1 MKIQTRNDIQ
11 KISIGDY
18 LKVCS
23 QTPTLADQMLIIRV
37 SEVDHSSLT
46 EPQVRGEVLLY
57 PTHNIGWGKFIT
69 VSLLEKDLITEIIT
83 YDEFIAAKLSVMR
96 FQ

>member
-18 LKVCS
+18 LKVCTRS
-23 QTPTLADQMLIIRV
+23 PMLADQMLIIRV

-46 EPQVRGEVLLY
+46 EPQVRGEVLLC
-57 PTHNIGWGKFIT
+57 PTHIISWGKFMT
-69 VSLLEKDLITEIIT
+69 VPLLEKDLIIEIIT
-83 YDEFIAAKLSVMR
+83 YDEFITAKLSVMR